1 VRSVASAAAFYARR
15 PTKGANKGCQP
26 RTIGFGTLWGLRGR
40 GASKASIALTIYTNW
55 RYVCRTGCLP
65 DAIAKNANKEC
76 QPPPPGVGILWALS
90 GNANTEC
97 QPPLPGV
104 GTLWSLPLAPMLP
117 VGTVARTLPRPP
129 FPPLLHPPT
138 PSRLLCRPPPAGC
151 RLLFPFS
158 RLTSPRSAAILLGR
172 DIGRLTPH

>member
-1 VRSVASAAAFYARR
+1 MRDDASAAAFYARR
-15 PTKGANKGCQP
+15 PTKGANK
-26 RTIGFGTLWGLRGR
+26 
-40 GASKASIALTIYTNW
+40 
-55 RYVCRTGCLP
+55 
-65 DAIAKNANKEC
+65 EC
-76 QPPPPGVGILWALS
+76 QPPPPGVGILWPLS
-90 GNANTEC
+90 GHDAVLTEASLAITIYSLWCYVYRTWCMPDTPAQNANTEC